1 MPTLILC
8 PMAIGFYSNIQHFLS
23 FRSDSGEISHYVF
36 YRIGKL
42 RQGFLRFAPE

>member
-1 MPTLILC
+1 MPTLILF
-8 PMAIGFYSNIQHFLS
+8 PMTILFYGNRQRFLS